1 VTKLIQTLVDGLG
14 VGSTY
19 ALLALGK
26 SPVRIN
32 QGALGVLGPCR
43 DTFMSPSH
51 AIHLDGH
58 LVEAGALLNGC
69 TIQQLDPESGPEFI
83 AYFNIELE
91 AHALIWANG
100 MPVETYFANVRGIGF
115 TREDWDNYDDY
126 IALYGS
132 SELMQELPL
141 PRIPFARQIPASLR
155 QKFNLQQQ
163 PLLSLE
169 LTAAV
174 A

>member
-1 VTKLIQTLVDGLG
+1 M
-14 VGSTY
+14 
-19 ALLALGK
+19 
-26 SPVRIN
+26 RIN
-32 QGALGVLGPCR
+32 QGALGELGPCR

-51 AIHLDGH
+51 AINLDGH
-58 LVEAGALLNGC
+58 LVEAGALLNGSS
-69 TIQQLDPESGPEFI
+69 IQQLDPQSGPEFFS
-83 AYFNIELE
+83 YYNIELE

-132 SELMQELPL
+132 SELMQELSM
-141 PRIPFARQIPASLR
+141 PRIPFARQIPTYLR
-155 QKFNLQQQ
+155 MKFQLLEP

-169 LTAAV
+169 LTEAV